1 MHRAQVS
8 LYACNR
14 LQAYACSRH
23 NGASEC
29 SKKLSAGAAVLV
41 GSKAGAL
48 NQERCLQ
55 SLLALQHAHDSGN
68 CLQPAS
74 LCSSAGTAHSRY
86 PSGRL
91 QFIFRPIVL
100 ACLGLMAEHM
110 SLIVRC
116 MDLMPCQHMLCTA
129 GCPGMSVN

>member
-74 LCSSAGTAHSRY
+74 LCILFPAQPFIGQDSIQTPLSGSCHAHRLAPPTQDILAGACSSF
-86 PSGRL
+86 SGPL
-91 QFIFRPIVL
+91 FWPVW
-100 ACLGLMAEHM
+100 
-110 SLIVRC
+110 V
-116 MDLMPCQHMLCTA
+116 
-129 GCPGMSVN
+129 